1 MGAIAFSVLP
11 LGSARGLNSTTVAVL
26 RTHFICLVL
35 GFVFLSDKD
44 LQLPSGS
51 NCNFDFPEEP
61 CGWMY
66 DHAKWLRSTWASSS
80 SPDDRTFPGK
90 PATSDELRED
100 FPGGL
105 VVKNPPAMQET
116 RIGFLG

>member
-1 MGAIAFSVLP
+1 
-11 LGSARGLNSTTVAVL
+11 
-26 RTHFICLVL
+26 
-35 GFVFLSDKD
+35 
-44 LQLPSGS
+44 
-51 NCNFDFPEEP
+51 
-61 CGWMY
+61 MY

-105 VVKNPPAMQET
+105 VVKNPPATQET
-116 RIGFLG
+116 QIRFRGREDPLEGTAWQLTPLFLPGERHGQRSLVGYSPWGAKSATRLE

>member
-1 MGAIAFSVLP
+1 M
-11 LGSARGLNSTTVAVL
+11 AVL
-26 RTHFICLVL
+26 LAHFICLVL
-35 GFVFLSDKD
+35 GFVSLVDKD
-44 LQLPSGS
+44 LQLPSGF

-66 DHAKWLRSTWASSS
+66 DHAKWLRSTWTSSS

-90 PATSDELRED
+90 PAASDELIED

-105 VVKNPPAMQET
+105 VVKNPPATQET
-116 RIGFLG
+116 QI